1 MNKGADLA
9 AFNVQEENRRE
20 SEVQEE
26 AWEADGAVA
35 TGDVAEADGP
45 NATPRDVEWSE
56 YTALHSFAG
65 QAGEVSQHGQVQS
78 GQFLSS
84 APVPPQGASGGS
96 GQLGTPRAR
105 LSHWVGA
112 QPPPISPPV
121 TLQVSMTRGERLLVS
136 SEEAPE
142 GWVLAARAAEPAV
155 VGYVPLTYVQ
165 KVPSATGFV
174 EQERAHARRQEAE
187 KAEAAAAAVYTQAK
201 TKTGLQSAGQAVIN
215 IVKARKGQAQAF
227 APDDLDLAT
236 TQMREEYAKVGPAE
250 ARKAEEARLAA
261 VKAAERM
268 SEARE

>member
-1 MNKGADLA
+1 MAKCSLG
-9 AFNVQEENRRE
+9 
-20 SEVQEE
+20 S
-26 AWEADGAVA
+26 
-35 TGDVAEADGP
+35 
-45 NATPRDVEWSE
+45 
-56 YTALHSFAG
+56 
-65 QAGEVSQHGQVQS
+65 
-78 GQFLSS
+78 SS
-84 APVPPQGASGGS
+84 AR
-96 GQLGTPRAR
+96 LLCLLRAR
-105 LSHWVGA
+105 LAALGSSALPGRGSATGWVPSHHRFHCLW
-112 QPPPISPPV
+112 
-121 TLQVSMTRGERLLVS
+121 TFQVSMTRGERLLVS